1 MTELWLLAVVPV
13 LTWLLAKM
21 RSRRL
26 LAEAE
31 QQLALS
37 EQVSAEEMSE
47 MVRHLSPM
55 LSPARVTS
63 PSLLSLESNHV
74 WDSPSG
80 KRVYIN

>member
-47 MVRHLSPM
+47 MVKGLSPM

-63 PSLLSLESNHV
+63 PNMALESNHV